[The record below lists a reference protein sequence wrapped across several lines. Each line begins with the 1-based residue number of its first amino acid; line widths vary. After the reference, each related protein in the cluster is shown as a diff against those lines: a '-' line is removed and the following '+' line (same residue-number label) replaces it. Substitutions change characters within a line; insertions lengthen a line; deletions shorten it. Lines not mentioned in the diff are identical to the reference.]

1 MKIFILVFALV
12 TIIRVISSQ
21 NLNNLNAIPPLI
33 KALEE
38 AENSKYIKFVN
49 NAFSENATLLYPGGL
64 PVLWKED

>member
-38 AENSKYIKFVN
+38 AENSKDIKLVN